1 MNECYVNVIGG
12 VGNQLFQIAA
22 GYAYAKKHGKKLII
36 NPYNWFAG
44 QGTNPLVYKD
54 TIFKNFEYGNY
65 FTRDVIPIQ
74 EKRFNY
80 DELPFHEGSV
90 SLSGYFQ
97 SLKYFEEYKDE
108 FISLLNLPEV
118 DIPTYSGVTNIA
130 FHIRRGDYITHAPI
144 HYVCKTE
151 YFNKM
156 FDIFT
161 PEVVKG
167 TKIFVFTDSPEIVLE
182 EFKGKEFII
191 MKSESDIKEL
201 VLMSK
206 CDIVV
211 GSNSTF
217 SWWAALIGGND
228 TNYFPSKWF
237 ADGREATDI
246 YHDKINKCDV

>member
-1 MNECYVNVIGG
+1 MNSCYVNVIGG

-54 TIFKNFEYGNY
+54 TIFKNFEYGNC
-65 FTRDVIPIQ
+65 FTRDVIGIH

-80 DELPFHEGSV
+80 DELPFHVGSV
-90 SLSGYFQ
+90 SLNGYFQ

-118 DIPTYSGVTNIA
+118 DSEIDIA
-130 FHIRRGDYITHAPI
+130 FHIRRGDYLKHATI
-144 HYVCKTE
+144 HHVCHTE
-151 YFNKM
+151 YFEK
-156 FDIFT
+156 FF
-161 PEVVKG
+161 EKYKG
-167 TKIFVFTDSPEIVLE
+167 QNIKVFTDDPNHVINEFPNYKFEILH
-182 EFKGKEFII
+182 
-191 MKSESDIKEL
+191 SDSDIKEL
-201 VLMSK
+201 AYMSK

-217 SWWAALIGGND
+217 SWWAALIGD
-228 TNYFPSKWF
+228 KTSYFPSKWF
-237 ADGREATDI
+237 GDGREATDI
-246 YHDKINKCDV
+246 YYDKMIKCDV

>member
-1 MNECYVNVIGG
+1 MNSCYVNVIGG

-22 GYAYAKKHGKKLII
+22 GYAYAKKHGKKLIV

-54 TIFKNFEYGNY
+54 TIFKNFEYGNC
-65 FTRDVIPIQ
+65 FTRDVIGIH

-118 DIPTYSGVTNIA
+118 DSEIDIA
-130 FHIRRGDYITHAPI
+130 FHIRRGDYLKHATI
-144 HYVCKTE
+144 HHVCHTE
-151 YFNKM
+151 YFEKFFEKYKWQNIK
-156 FDIFT
+156 
-161 PEVVKG
+161 
-167 TKIFVFTDSPEIVLE
+167 VFTDDPNHVINEFLNYKFEILH
-182 EFKGKEFII
+182 
-191 MKSESDIKEL
+191 SDSDIKDL
-201 VLMSK
+201 AYMSK

-217 SWWAALIGGND
+217 SWWAALIGD
-228 TNYFPSKWF
+228 KTSYFPSKWF
-237 ADGREATDI
+237 ADGGEATDI
-246 YHDKINKCDV
+246 YYDKMIKCNV

>member
-1 MNECYVNVIGG
+1 MNNCYVNVIGG
-12 VGNQLFQIAA
+12 IGNQLFQMAA

-54 TIFKNFEYGNY
+54 TIFKNFEYGKPL
-65 FTRDVIPIQ
+65 TRDVIPIQ

-80 DELPFHEGSV
+80 DELPFYEGSV
-90 SLSGYFQ
+90 SLNGYFQ

-118 DIPTYSGVTNIA
+118 DIPTHSGVVNIA
-130 FHIRRGDYITHAPI
+130 FHIRRGDYLNYAPI
-144 HYVCKTE
+144 HHVCKTE

-167 TKIFVFTDSPEIVLE
+167 TKIWGFTDSPEIVLE
-182 EFKGKEFII
+182 EFKGKEFTI
-191 MKSESDIKEL
+191 MKSQSDIKEL
-201 VLMSK
+201 ALMSK
-206 CDIVV
+206 CDIIV

-217 SWWAALIGGND
+217 SWWASLIGN
-228 TNYFPSKWF
+228 TEAYFPSKWF

-246 YHDKINKCDV
+246 YHHKMVLINDF

>member
-1 MNECYVNVIGG
+1 MNSCYVNVIGG

-65 FTRDVIPIQ
+65 SENVTPIQ

-80 DELPFHEGSV
+80 DEPPFIEGSV
-90 SLSGYFQ
+90 SFNGYFQ

-118 DIPTYSGVTNIA
+118 DVLPKWGNNLNIA
-130 FHIRRGDYITHAPI
+130 FHIRRGDYLNHATI
-144 HYVCKTE
+144 HYVCETE
-151 YFNKM
+151 YFNKL

-161 PEVVKG
+161 PEIVKN
-167 TKIFVFTDSPEIVLE
+167 TKILVFTDSPEIVLE

-191 MKSESDIKEL
+191 MKSDSDIKEL
-201 VLMSK
+201 AYMSK

-217 SWWAALIGGND
+217 SWWAALIGD
-228 TNYFPSKWF
+228 KTSYFPSKWF
-237 ADGREATDI
+237 GDGREATDI
-246 YHDKINKCDV
+246 YYDKMIKCDV

>member
-1 MNECYVNVIGG
+1 MNNCYVNICGG
-12 VGNQLFQIAA
+12 VGNQLFQIAT

-36 NPYNWFAG
+36 NPYNWSAS

-54 TIFKNFEYGNY
+54 SIFKNFEY
-65 FTRDVIPIQ
+65 DKPDEKAIPIN

-80 DELPFHEGSV
+80 DELPFYEGSV
-90 SLSGYFQ
+90 VLNGYFQ

-108 FISLLNLPEV
+108 FISLLKLPEV
-118 DIPTYSGVTNIA
+118 NIPTYPSVVNIA
-130 FHIRRGDYITHAPI
+130 FHIRRGDYINHAPI
-144 HYVCKTE
+144 HYVCDTN

-161 PEVVKG
+161 PEIVKG
-167 TKIFVFTDSPEIVLE
+167 TKIIVFTDSPEIVLE
-182 EFKGKEFII
+182 EFKDKEFTI

-201 VLMSK
+201 AFMSK

-246 YHDKINKCDV
+246 YHDKIIKCDV